1 MSITAKSK
9 ISDIFLLLVIYQFD
23 FQSWTFFYPIKN
35 NKETWLIQMINDRM
49 QYISIPLL
57 PNCKYIELD
66 NSDINKPLQRIE
78 LQKEIP
84 NFFDSLISFW
94 DICAKD
100 QCSSLCFHSK

>member
-78 LQKEIP
+78 LQKEI
-84 NFFDSLISFW
+84 SLI
-94 DICAKD
+94 
-100 QCSSLCFHSK
+100 L